1 MEQLLDQI
9 RTWRRHLHA
18 IPEIGFQEYKTS
30 KYLYEELEKMGYQPL
45 KITETG
51 IAVYL
56 DFHKEKT
63 IASYKGFSSYGMHM
77 KEYEI
82 PTVVIF
88 GLTTIHLKSSVLP
101 EGDYDISARFVLEK
115 DGQDWKMVKCT
126 WGNIYKSGSVKAYD
140 NYNGSMITYEGNYVG
155 MLQFD

>member
-1 MEQLLDQI
+1 
-9 RTWRRHLHA
+9 
-18 IPEIGFQEYKTS
+18 
-30 KYLYEELEKMGYQPL
+30 
-45 KITETG
+45 
-51 IAVYL
+51 
-56 DFHKEKT
+56 HKEKT

-140 NYNGSMITYEGNYVG
+140 NYNGSMITYEGKYVG